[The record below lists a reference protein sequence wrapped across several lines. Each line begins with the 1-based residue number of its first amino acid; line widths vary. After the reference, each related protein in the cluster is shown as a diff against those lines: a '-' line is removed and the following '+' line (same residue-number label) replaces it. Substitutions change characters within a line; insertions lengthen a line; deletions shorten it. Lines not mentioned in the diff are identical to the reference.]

1 MAIRFFYLPRGK
13 DFNYVPT
20 FYDERKEKLEQRKKA
35 IDQELARE
43 RGEEPGTHVS
53 DIKGRMRGYI
63 KRAKRQKRQSN
74 IRLLIILLFLFG
86 LTYFIFIF

>member
-13 DFNYVPT
+13 QFNYVPRY
-20 FYDERKEKLEQRKKA
+20 YDERKERLEQRKKA
-35 IDQELARE
+35 IDQELALE
-43 RGEEPGTHVS
+43 RGEKPGKYVS
-53 DIKGRMRGYI
+53 NIRGQMRGYI
-63 KRAKRQKRQSN
+63 KKAKRQKRQSN